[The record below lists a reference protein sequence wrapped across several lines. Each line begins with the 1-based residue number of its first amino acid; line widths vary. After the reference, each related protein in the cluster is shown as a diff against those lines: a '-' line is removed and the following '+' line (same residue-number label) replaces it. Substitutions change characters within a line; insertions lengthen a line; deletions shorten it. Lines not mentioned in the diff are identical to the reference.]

1 MEVFNSDHGSNILG
15 CGNLCTAGSQI
26 FKTKEFT
33 WFSEV
38 KYFQCISLQS
48 MALCEILKKRDI
60 PFSVLINTHVKQYYC
75 QQNRNSITPIKIEFS
90 SYIGIHIGILILI
103 IVSSYNRHI
112 TELFP
117 FDFFRSRSNIS
128 RFICYYKSSKTAF

>member
-38 KYFQCISLQS
+38 NYFQ
-48 MALCEILKKRDI
+48 
-60 PFSVLINTHVKQYYC
+60 
-75 QQNRNSITPIKIEFS
+75 
-90 SYIGIHIGILILI
+90 
-103 IVSSYNRHI
+103 
-112 TELFP
+112 
-117 FDFFRSRSNIS
+117 
-128 RFICYYKSSKTAF
+128 

>member
-38 KYFQCISLQS
+38 NYFQCVKFLPGPVHSLYGPVD
-48 MALCEILKKRDI
+48 K
-60 PFSVLINTHVKQYYC
+60 F
-75 QQNRNSITPIKIEFS
+75 EF
-90 SYIGIHIGILILI
+90 YDPKL
-103 IVSSYNRHI
+103 
-112 TELFP
+112 P
-117 FDFFRSRSNIS
+117 
-128 RFICYYKSSKTAF
+128 

>member
-38 KYFQCISLQS
+38 KYFECR
-48 MALCEILKKRDI
+48 KGTK
-60 PFSVLINTHVKQYYC
+60 LIGPSPPLFLNPVNLVTFAGA
-75 QQNRNSITPIKIEFS
+75 QNSQ
-90 SYIGIHIGILILI
+90 
-103 IVSSYNRHI
+103 
-112 TELFP
+112 
-117 FDFFRSRSNIS
+117 
-128 RFICYYKSSKTAF
+128 

>member
-38 KYFQCISLQS
+38 NYFQCRKNRKL
-48 MALCEILKKRDI
+48 ENWKKEKKKNRKLK
-60 PFSVLINTHVKQYYC
+60 N
-75 QQNRNSITPIKIEFS
+75 
-90 SYIGIHIGILILI
+90 
-103 IVSSYNRHI
+103 
-112 TELFP
+112 
-117 FDFFRSRSNIS
+117 
-128 RFICYYKSSKTAF
+128 

>member
-38 KYFQCISLQS
+38 NYFQCVFSAYGS
-48 MALCEILKKRDI
+48 EEIL
-60 PFSVLINTHVKQYYC
+60 
-75 QQNRNSITPIKIEFS
+75 IKIITFNAKLAGNFS
-90 SYIGIHIGILILI
+90 QKKKNY
-103 IVSSYNRHI
+103 
-112 TELFP
+112 
-117 FDFFRSRSNIS
+117 
-128 RFICYYKSSKTAF
+128 

>member
-38 KYFQCISLQS
+38 NYFQCSFQNKKLYMVKRISVF
-48 MALCEILKKRDI
+48 DI
-60 PFSVLINTHVKQYYC
+60 PQTKDLIWVGDFSPSV
-75 QQNRNSITPIKIEFS
+75 NSGATVD
-90 SYIGIHIGILILI
+90 H
-103 IVSSYNRHI
+103 
-112 TELFP
+112 
-117 FDFFRSRSNIS
+117 
-128 RFICYYKSSKTAF
+128 